1 MKITVVNGFYR
12 YFHKK
17 FTLSGLKWTPFKDRL
32 IWVPCSGRLQTV
44 DNIEDVE
51 WTGIVGAQPERY
63 AADPTYRC

>member
-17 FTLSGLKWTPFKDRL
+17 FTPSGLKWTPFKDRL

-51 WTGIVGAQPERY
+51 WTGIVGA
-63 AADPTYRC
+63 